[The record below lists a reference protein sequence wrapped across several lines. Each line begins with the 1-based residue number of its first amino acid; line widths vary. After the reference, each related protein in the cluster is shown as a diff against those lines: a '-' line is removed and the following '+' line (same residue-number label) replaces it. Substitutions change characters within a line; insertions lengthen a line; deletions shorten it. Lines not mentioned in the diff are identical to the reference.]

1 MNSYGSTTTSNTKK
15 NEVSIIPK
23 IIEDISK
30 QWESLQQH
38 FICVQTDISHLE
50 RMYMNYGK
58 NQYYLNLREELIRY
72 QNEIL
77 QRIYLTEQNLN
88 HVRTVLQSQSVNY

>member
-1 MNSYGSTTTSNTKK
+1 M
-15 NEVSIIPK
+15 IIPK
-23 IIEDISK
+23 IIEKISK
-30 QWESLQQH
+30 ECELLQQH
-38 FICVQTDISHLE
+38 FTIVQMDISHLE

-58 NQYYLNLREELIRY
+58 NKYYVDLREELIRY
-72 QNEIL
+72 QSEIL